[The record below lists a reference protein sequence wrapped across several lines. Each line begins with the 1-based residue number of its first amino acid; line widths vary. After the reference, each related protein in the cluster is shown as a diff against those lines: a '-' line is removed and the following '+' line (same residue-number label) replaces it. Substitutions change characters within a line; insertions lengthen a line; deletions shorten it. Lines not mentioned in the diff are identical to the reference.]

1 MMLLMKPIFIFSLFT
16 ALITSAIAQSEVPTT
31 PYQVMGLLGYED
43 AGIEEGAIEECRNV
57 SILCMA
63 YVDSSLTLIQNTLG
77 FEDSAWIVSV
87 DDQGKSTHTMVNE
100 NVTVVLTEFSNIN
113 FLVMAISNVE

>member
-1 MMLLMKPIFIFSLFT
+1 
-16 ALITSAIAQSEVPTT
+16 
-31 PYQVMGLLGYED
+31 
-43 AGIEEGAIEECRNV
+43 
-57 SILCMA
+57 MA